1 MWKLKTADYNFTEF
15 EVKVKKL
22 RIVLAAKSKQK

>member
-1 MWKLKTADYNFTEF
+1 MWRVKTADYNHTQF
-15 EVKVKKL
+15 ETKAKKL